1 MNFSIPLCGKYFF
14 WQPSTTL
21 VNMRFCKHVP
31 NSNKN
36 KNMKSSNPYLRPKM
50 VFLASETLLS
60 LSGAMKKT
68 FLLDFER
75 YDLANG
81 KE

>member
-1 MNFSIPLCGKYFF
+1 
-14 WQPSTTL
+14 
-21 VNMRFCKHVP
+21 MRFCTHLP

-36 KNMKSSNPYLRPKM
+36 KNMKSGNPYLRPKM

-60 LSGAMKKT
+60 LLGTAGKNYL
-68 FLLDFER
+68 FGFER